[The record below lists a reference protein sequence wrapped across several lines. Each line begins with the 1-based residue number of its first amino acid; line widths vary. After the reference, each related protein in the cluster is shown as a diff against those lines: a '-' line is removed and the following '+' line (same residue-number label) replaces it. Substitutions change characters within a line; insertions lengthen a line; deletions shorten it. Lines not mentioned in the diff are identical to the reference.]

1 MSWFKKSSHAHHV
14 NRRPSPSSPPATPPT
29 HASSLLSINDD
40 SNISRKSLNS
50 LSEES
55 IERLDPEEFFH
66 DPEHVRH
73 YKEEA
78 KFLSIM
84 SEWEIIEHPPQE
96 NYFSADFEEEL
107 LHQRTAINCPV
118 IEMPLAVTQLTDLKL
133 KPRRKRKF
141 LDLFL
146 MDNIQTGI
154 ALPMSH
160 YHQQQHEQQQQL
172 QQLQLQS
179 TITMGNGN
187 GSPTMGHHAL
197 SKKSKYTSSSLSS
210 ISSSSNG
217 GGGGSTCPQQV
228 IKDCRINR
236 KQLKTEA
243 LANSIM
249 GAIGKCPSRED
260 GSGSCS
266 GEGIT
271 TMSIVDSCHP
281 GELNTCDHYDIKQFF
296 HLDEQGNI
304 LLNMTHIVEYRAW
317 GMSLQSQNL
326 RQYRRYRRG
335 CECADEDCA
344 IRPYGCCYV
353 LRRLMRLLTNI
364 MCGHPRNKMN
374 IQSCGPGDSLRA
386 YTLQLAQDPSSTF
399 ARQIENFI
407 CCTKESREAAPQV
420 IMRNMRQF
428 MSGMKNYLVKH
439 GEGKFHS
446 ELETA
451 RARLKADEFLN
462 LDAMLETVM
471 HQLVVLPLRE
481 HLYGIFVD
489 YYKRSEDIQLLAQN
503 VRYACERD
511 AADFGIRP
519 TVTPPSVSALRLISN
534 LLWRLQEAELPL
546 DKLEL
551 FLCVISTVFDATG
564 CPRGQQL
571 GADDFLPVLVY
582 VVAKCGFVGAE
593 IEAEFMW
600 GLLQPTLLNGE
611 PGYYLTALCSAVQVL
626 KTFMASEGES
636 GSGSLDWRS
645 SCLPACS
652 SVLRVIIPDE
662 CNGSLQTRTLPV
674 RPHTTT
680 REVCRI
686 IAHKARIT
694 NPQDY
699 ALFKLVDGEET
710 LLTDAE
716 CPQDARLAA
725 KGKHCMLAYKRI
737 DAKIA
742 WPTTAT
748 QTATQSAGGVGHSN
762 GH

>member
-1 MSWFKKSSHAHHV
+1 MSWFKRSSRAPSV
-14 NRRPSPSSPPATPPT
+14 SRPHSPASLNQPT
-29 HASSLLSINDD
+29 QQPQLNQRDMS
-40 SNISRKSLNS
+40 KSLS
-50 LSEES
+50 WLDERC
-55 IERLDPEEFFH
+55 IERQEPEEFFH
-66 DPEHVRH
+66 DPDHVRH

-78 KFLSIM
+78 QFLSIM
-84 SEWEIIEHPPQE
+84 SEWEIIEHPPQS

-107 LHQRTAINCPV
+107 LQQRTQLPISSPEEINARDKETVTVKDTETKAAI
-118 IEMPLAVTQLTDLKL
+118 KS
-133 KPRRKRKF
+133 KPKRKRKF
-141 LDLFL
+141 LELLFV
-146 MDNIQTGI
+146 DNIQTGI
-154 ALPMSH
+154 VLPQDENESP
-160 YHQQQHEQQQQL
+160 QRAP
-172 QQLQLQS
+172 S
-179 TITMGNGN
+179 
-187 GSPTMGHHAL
+187 SPTAVL
-197 SKKSKYTSSSLSS
+197 CKKSRKSSSANS
-210 ISSSSNG
+210 IAIPSTHQVA
-217 GGGGSTCPQQV
+217 TCPQQV
-228 IKDCRINR
+228 LKDCRINR

-243 LANSIM
+243 LASSIM
-249 GAIGKCPSRED
+249 GAIGKCPAGED
-260 GSGSCS
+260 AVPEAASN
-266 GEGIT
+266 EP
-271 TMSIVDSCHP
+271 DQCHP
-281 GELNTCDHYDIKQFF
+281 GEQNTCDHYDIKQFF

-304 LLNMTHIVEYRAW
+304 LLSMAHIVECQAL
-317 GMSLQSQNL
+317 GLCLQSQSRRL
-326 RQYRRYRRG
+326 YRRYRRG
-335 CECADEDCA
+335 CECADEDFCQS
-344 IRPYGCCYV
+344 RGCCRI
-353 LRRLMRLLTNI
+353 LRRLLRLLCELI
-364 MCGHPRNKMN
+364 AGHPRNKMS
-374 IQSCGPGDSLRA
+374 IQSSGPGDSLRA

-399 ARQIENFI
+399 ARNIENFI

-420 IMRNMRQF
+420 VMRNMRQF

-439 GEGKFHS
+439 GEGKFHA

-451 RARLKADEFLN
+451 RARLKSDEFLN

-489 YYKRSEDIQLLAQN
+489 HYQRSEDIQLLAQN
-503 VRYACERD
+503 VRYACERE

-519 TVTPPSVSALRLISN
+519 TVTPPSQAALRLIAN

-571 GADDFLPVLVY
+571 GADDFLLVLVY

-742 WPTTAT
+742 WPTA
-748 QTATQSAGGVGHSN
+748 QLAGH
-762 GH
+762 